1 MKYTKQ
7 HRRSKRMN
15 LYEISTNFCSVECNE
30 ITVTNCFLAG
40 IIPSSESNVIS
51 YHLSEINNVE
61 KTTDG
66 RYFSVVF
73 LDKKMKQRYFNLVK
87 KIASNYIDGE
97 IARLQFRKTSIKN
110 SQAK

>member
-1 MKYTKQ
+1 
-7 HRRSKRMN
+7 MN

-66 RYFSVVF
+66 SPMETVQDFPGVF
-73 LDKKMKQRYFNLVK
+73 INCGISAFGSC
-87 KIASNYIDGE
+87 KIGP
-97 IARLQFRKTSIKN
+97 RKGC
-110 SQAK
+110 